1 MPDVSKV
8 ETGILITAG
17 IIVLVLNVI
26 FFGGFKGLFAGPDV
40 SEIAQSV
47 KNIQNAIKNANTS
60 TNTGINA
67 AAAASMNSTN
77 TPLNAI
83 PSDIKTNP
91 GSSLWVDNVFSP
103 TATAI
108 LTVILMIVTFIGIF
122 MGSSL
127 GLSIQNVSKNWEQY
141 RCSPMIMPLA
151 GLFGH
156 NTYENFEYCM
166 GSIFEQHAAGTTSG
180 FSGVLG
186 VFVTVLSTIME
197 TVNSTILSIATLGG
211 GINVVFQEFVT
222 RISQFF
228 ASLRMNFMYMKNLF
242 TRLYSIFM
250 SMLFMGQS
258 TIIGGVS
265 FANTSLFGFLDTF
278 CFPENTLILTKEH
291 GEIPISR
298 IKIGDTLLP
307 TNSKVT
313 STMKFYAKGQPMVA
327 FYRRGFTQKPIYVST
342 NHFIKYND
350 KWIKA
355 REHPDAIKCLEWTG
369 DIDKPLICLNTDTHE
384 IPIQDLIFSDYDET
398 DSVNNTAM
406 KELEQQINSEKN
418 TGATQYPFTEASPS
432 ISSNTL
438 IRVKQNNKYEYIC
451 AKDIKIGDILTT
463 GSFVSGIIKKE
474 ITEYTNISDN
484 MTLAAATL
492 LWVKDENKWKRAG
505 TLYPVKKS
513 ETPQVFYAF
522 IAAGN
527 SIIELDNN
535 IYIRDY
541 MEVCSPDSENAYE
554 NAMKGK
560 I

>member
-26 FFGGFKGLFAGPDV
+26 FFGGFKGIFAGPDV

-47 KNIQNAIKNANTS
+47 QNIQNAIKKNTNAS
-60 TNTGINA
+60 TNIQETQSN
-67 AAAASMNSTN
+67 TN
-77 TPLNAI
+77 TPFNTV
-83 PSDIKTNP
+83 PTDIKTNP

-108 LTVILMIVTFIGIF
+108 LTVILMIVLFISIF

-186 VFVTVLSTIME
+186 TFVTVLSTIME
-197 TVNSTILSIATLGG
+197 TVNSVILSVATLGG
-211 GINVVFQEFVT
+211 GINVVMQDFVT

-291 GEIPISR
+291 GEIPISK

-350 KWIKA
+350 NWIKA
-355 REHPDAIKCLEWTG
+355 REHPDAIRCLEWTG

-384 IPIQDLIFSDYDET
+384 IPIQDLIFSDYDEI
-398 DSVNNTAM
+398 DSANNAAM

-418 TGATQYPFTEASPS
+418 TFDTKYPFTEASPS
-432 ISSNTL
+432 ISANTL
-438 IRVKQNNKYEYIC
+438 IRVKRNNKYEYAH

-463 GSFVSGIIKKE
+463 GSLISGIIKKE
-474 ITEYTNISDN
+474 ITEYTNISDD

-492 LWVKDENKWKRAG
+492 LWIPADNKWKRAG
-505 TLYPVKKS
+505 TLYPIKKS
-513 ETPQVFYAF
+513 DTPQVFYAF

-541 MEVCSPDSENAYE
+541 MEVCSPDSENQYE
-554 NAMKGK
+554 TAMKAK

>member
-26 FFGGFKGLFAGPDV
+26 FFGGFKGIFAGPDV

-47 KNIQNAIKNANTS
+47 QNIQNAIKKNTNAS
-60 TNTGINA
+60 TNIQETQSN
-67 AAAASMNSTN
+67 TN
-77 TPLNAI
+77 TPFNTV
-83 PSDIKTNP
+83 PTDIKTNP

-108 LTVILMIVTFIGIF
+108 LTVILMIVLFISIF

-197 TVNSTILSIATLGG
+197 TINGVILSVASLGG
-211 GINVVFQEFVT
+211 GINVVMQDFVT

-291 GEIPISR
+291 GEIPISK

-355 REHPDAIKCLEWTG
+355 REHPDAIRCLEWTG

-384 IPIQDLIFSDYDET
+384 IPIQDLIFSDYDEI
-398 DSVNNTAM
+398 DSANNAAM

-418 TGATQYPFTEASPS
+418 TFDTKYPFTEASPS
-432 ISSNTL
+432 ISANTL
-438 IRVKQNNKYEYIC
+438 IRVKRNNKYEYAH

-463 GSFVSGIIKKE
+463 GSLISGIIKKE
-474 ITEYTNISDN
+474 ITEYTNISDD

-492 LWVKDENKWKRAG
+492 LWIPADNKWKRAG
-505 TLYPVKKS
+505 TLYPIKKS
-513 ETPQVFYAF
+513 DTPQVFYAF

-541 MEVCSPDSENAYE
+541 MEVCSPDSENQYE
-554 NAMKGK
+554 TAMKAK

>member
-1 MPDVSKV
+1 
-8 ETGILITAG
+8 
-17 IIVLVLNVI
+17 
-26 FFGGFKGLFAGPDV
+26 
-40 SEIAQSV
+40 
-47 KNIQNAIKNANTS
+47 
-60 TNTGINA
+60 
-67 AAAASMNSTN
+67 
-77 TPLNAI
+77 
-83 PSDIKTNP
+83 
-91 GSSLWVDNVFSP
+91 
-103 TATAI
+103 
-108 LTVILMIVTFIGIF
+108 
-122 MGSSL
+122 
-127 GLSIQNVSKNWEQY
+127 
-141 RCSPMIMPLA
+141 
-151 GLFGH
+151 
-156 NTYENFEYCM
+156 
-166 GSIFEQHAAGTTSG
+166 
-180 FSGVLG
+180 
-186 VFVTVLSTIME
+186 ME
-197 TVNSTILSIATLGG
+197 TVNSVILSVATLGG
-211 GINVVFQEFVT
+211 GINVVMQDFVT

-278 CFPENTLILTKEH
+278 CFPENTLILTKDH
-291 GEIPISR
+291 GEIPISK

-313 STMKFYAKGQPMVA
+313 STMKFYAKGQSMVA

-355 REHPDAIKCLEWTG
+355 RDHPDAIRCLEWTG

-384 IPIQDLIFSDYDET
+384 IPIQDLIFSDYDEI
-398 DSVNNTAM
+398 DSANNAAM

-418 TGATQYPFTEASPS
+418 TFDTKYPFTEASPS
-432 ISSNTL
+432 ISANTL
-438 IRVKQNNKYEYIC
+438 IRVKRNNKYEYVH

-463 GSFVSGIIKKE
+463 GSCISGIIKKE
-474 ITEYTNISDN
+474 ITEYTNISDD

-492 LWVKDENKWKRAG
+492 LWIPADNKWKRAG
-505 TLYPVKKS
+505 TLYPIKKS
-513 ETPQVFYAF
+513 DTPQVFYAF

-541 MEVCSPDSENAYE
+541 MEVCSPDSEKQYE
-554 NAMKGK
+554 TAMKAK